1 MDRYSRYSRVW
12 LGGFLIVALSGAI
25 VAGQERRPRM
35 LAATDTFAVR
45 QAESLVDRLV
55 RAGDLKVFQLETDPL
70 LPSRTYERLAQY
82 YQGVPVYGADVARQL
97 VGGLTRSVFGV
108 VYEDIDLETT
118 PAVSVEIAQA
128 VIESRAR
135 APMNPGVQPELTI
148 LPLDAGGYT
157 LTYTGRVFTGT
168 DLRVYFIDAQTGGL
182 VQEFSGLFKQ
192 DTVGTGHGVH
202 GDNKKISVTPS
213 GGGFIANDQL
223 RPIQVRTYDMQG
235 DLDRVRRV
243 LNGSVTLRDSE
254 LAVDVDN
261 TWEDP
266 VEVDGHVNSGWT
278 YDYIFRHF
286 GGRTSVGNLRVVTLV
301 HPVRLENLLS
311 AFQDVINTFYLNS
324 FFCPACAADGNGVLV
339 YGEGIGPGFKAWGS
353 RVTFWAG
360 ALDIVAHELT
370 HLVTALSS
378 RLGTRN
384 EAGALNE
391 AFSDIMGTAIE
402 FFFQQPGDGLLKAD
416 YLIAEDVIDPPLAS
430 INPDVTKTQAS

>member
-1 MDRYSRYSRVW
+1 M
-12 LGGFLIVALSGAI
+12 
-25 VAGQERRPRM
+25 
-35 LAATDTFAVR
+35 
-45 QAESLVDRLV
+45 
-55 RAGDLKVFQLETDPL
+55 
-70 LPSRTYERLAQY
+70 
-82 YQGVPVYGADVARQL
+82 
-97 VGGLTRSVFGV
+97 
-108 VYEDIDLETT
+108 
-118 PAVSVEIAQA
+118 
-128 VIESRAR
+128 
-135 APMNPGVQPELTI
+135 
-148 LPLDAGGYT
+148 
-157 LTYTGRVFTGT
+157 
-168 DLRVYFIDAQTGGL
+168 
-182 VQEFSGLFKQ
+182 
-192 DTVGTGHGVH
+192 
-202 GDNKKISVTPS
+202 
-213 GGGFIANDQL
+213 
-223 RPIQVRTYDMQG
+223 
-235 DLDRVRRV
+235 RRV